1 MYSVKTI
8 LKEGLPVQIIAVL
21 IGISAGLLMNMNRE
35 TFFMLPG
42 ILVIIPPFI
51 NMGGTITSVLSKRI
65 SSALHLGLIQ
75 PSMHRTRN
83 LDKNLLSTAI
93 VSIIS
98 FFSLGIVASIFNMLL
113 GLESVSIF
121 ILPLVTLSAGLIL
134 VAVLSLFSVT
144 SSYYSYSRGI
154 DPDNWVIPAL
164 TGIGDFLGI
173 FCLMFMLA
181 IVV

>member
-1 MYSVKTI
+1 
-8 LKEGLPVQIIAVL
+8 
-21 IGISAGLLMNMNRE
+21 
-35 TFFMLPG
+35 
-42 ILVIIPPFI
+42 
-51 NMGGTITSVLSKRI
+51 
-65 SSALHLGLIQ
+65 
-75 PSMHRTRN
+75 MHRTRN